1 MLSILSPSRYA
12 PFNIAS
18 EEYLLRNFTED
29 VFLLYINDP
38 SIIVGKHQNTLAEIN
53 TEWVRENKIPVV
65 RRLTGGGSV
74 FHDPGNLNFSF
85 IMNSLGDSDRGF
97 ERYTLPVLQVLND
110 LGVEARLQGRND
122 LTIEG
127 RKFSGNARTQIGNK
141 ILQHGTIL
149 FSSEIGDLSKALKAK
164 PEKFQDKAVK
174 SIRARVTNVSEH
186 LHSPLRLEDFISLV
200 RAKIHRSYPEVRD
213 YNYSASDK
221 TAIGKLVEDKYDTWE
236 WNYGCSPKYNLQHRV
251 KSSAGNIEL
260 YLEVQKGMI
269 TGLKIYGDFFSDR
282 EVGELEAALCGIEH
296 QRKAMQDKLRQVNY
310 QDYLGE
316 LELELLLDAMF

>member
-18 EEYLLRNFTED
+18 EEYLLGNFAED

-53 TEWVRENKIPVV
+53 TDWVRENRIPVV

-85 IMNSLGDSDRGF
+85 IMNSLGDKDRGF

-110 LGVEARLQGRND
+110 LGVQAMLQGRND

-127 RKFSGNARTQIGNK
+127 KKFSGNARTQIGNK
-141 ILQHGTIL
+141 VLQHGTIL
-149 FSSEIGDLSKALKAK
+149 FSSKIGDLSKALNAK
-164 PEKFQDKAVK
+164 PEKFSDKAVK
-174 SIRARVTNVSEH
+174 SISARVTNVSEH
-186 LHSPLRLEDFISLV
+186 LQSPLSLEEFIYLV
-200 RAKIHRSYPEVRD
+200 RAKIHQSYPEVRD
-213 YNYSASDK
+213 YDYSEGDK
-221 TAIGKLVEDKYDTWE
+221 AAIEQLVQEKYDTWQ
-236 WNYGCSPKYNLQHRV
+236 WNYGNSPKYNLQHNVRS
-251 KSSAGNIEL
+251 KSGNIEL
-260 YLEVQKGMI
+260 FLEVQKGMI
-269 TGLKIYGDFFSDR
+269 TGLKIYGDFFSDL

-296 QRKAMQDKLRQVNY
+296 QREGLASKLRQVDY
-310 QDYLGE
+310 QSYLGE
-316 LELELLLDAMF
+316 LDLEVLLDAMF

>member
-1 MLSILSPSRYA
+1 MLSILSPSRFA

-18 EEYLLRNFTED
+18 EEYLLRNFAED

-53 TEWVRENKIPVV
+53 TDWVKENGIPVV

-85 IMNSLGDSDRGF
+85 IMNSLGDNDRGF

-110 LGVEARLQGRND
+110 LGVKAMLQGRND

-127 RKFSGNARTQIGNK
+127 KKFSGNARTQIGTK
-141 ILQHGTIL
+141 VLQHGTIL
-149 FSSEIGDLSKALKAK
+149 FSSKIGDLSKALKTK
-164 PEKFQDKAVK
+164 PEKFRDKAVK

-186 LHSPLRLEDFISLV
+186 LKSPMSLQEFINLVHS
-200 RAKIHRSYPEVRD
+200 KIHSSYPEVKD
-213 YNYSASDK
+213 YDFSAMDEA
-221 TAIGKLVEDKYDTWE
+221 AIKQLVTEKYDTWQ
-236 WNYGCSPKYNLQHRV
+236 WNYGSSPKYNLQHRV
-251 KSSAGNIEL
+251 KSSTGHVEL

-269 TGLKIYGDFFSDR
+269 SALKIHGDFFSDR
-282 EVGELEAALCGIEH
+282 EVEELEEALCGARH
-296 QRKAMQDKLRQVNY
+296 QREELRQILVARDY
-310 QDYLGE
+310 QSYLGE